1 MAAHG
6 HIQLTVVSADRPLEK
21 PLWVETCRT
30 AFTHRLAEAAVA
42 PIMRRSKMTRTIDK
56 NIPCRNDGIEKGS
69 GLEKLLQNSG
79 TNICGCFMTDKSILA
94 PVISVLNMKGGVG
107 KTTVTAHLFR
117 HLVDR
122 LGKSVLLVD
131 FDPQFNLTQTLM
143 SRAAFEKLK
152 AANQTI
158 FSVME
163 PASASTPSLF
173 SITNNLAPP
182 PEVDSIVHQL
192 LYWTKTGN
200 TALGLVSGD
209 FRMTKYT
216 LVDDQKALQPVRSR
230 FLEFIENARKKYDL
244 VCIDCNPSSS
254 FMTVCALLASTHT
267 LVPVR
272 PDRYSILGLELL
284 NDFVNSVP
292 ILKNKPKQ
300 IVLINGSPA
309 KHDANVENTLR
320 ADPRFG
326 PITLPNGL
334 KFSTLLQA
342 KEGQIGFA
350 TDKRVSH
357 VNSLKY
363 RLSKIVDDLKI
374 PLGW

>member
-1 MAAHG
+1 MA
-6 HIQLTVVSADRPLEK
+6 
-21 PLWVETCRT
+21 
-30 AFTHRLAEAAVA
+30 
-42 PIMRRSKMTRTIDK
+42 
-56 NIPCRNDGIEKGS
+56 
-69 GLEKLLQNSG
+69 
-79 TNICGCFMTDKSILA
+79 DKSLLA

-131 FDPQFNLTQTLM
+131 FDPQFNLTQTLV

-152 AANQTI
+152 SENQTI

-173 SITNNLAPP
+173 SITSNLGPP
-182 PEVDSIVHQL
+182 PEVDSVVHRML
-192 LYWTKTGN
+192 NWRATGK

-216 LVDDQKALQPVRSR
+216 LVDDQKALQPVRNR
-230 FLEFIENARKKYDL
+230 FLEFIHNAREKYDL

-254 FMTVCALLASTHT
+254 FMTICALLASTHT

-284 NDFVNSVP
+284 NEFIDGVP

-300 IVLINGSPA
+300 IVLINGSSE
-309 KHDANVENTLR
+309 KNDANVENTLR
-320 ADPRFG
+320 ADQRFG

-342 KEGQIGFA
+342 KQGQMGFA
-350 TDKRVSH
+350 TDRRVAH
-357 VNSLKY
+357 VNNLKS
-363 RLSKIVDDLKI
+363 RLSKIVDDLKT